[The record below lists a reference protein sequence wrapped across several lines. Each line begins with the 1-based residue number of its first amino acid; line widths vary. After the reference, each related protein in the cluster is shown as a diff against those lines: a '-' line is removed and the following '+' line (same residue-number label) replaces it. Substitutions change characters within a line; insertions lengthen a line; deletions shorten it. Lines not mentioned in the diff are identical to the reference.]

1 MRGIGRN
8 TWDDHSR
15 GHWVVIDDVDEREE
29 LIALF
34 VWARAASYL
43 LIIDDLSPPL
53 FHFSSSTCFY
63 SPSCSYSS
71 FFLLFPF
78 SSPSPL
84 PSYSAS
90 SSDFQGGQ
98 GPGVSFDIIHPRT
111 EAGTGI
117 FNTPS
122 GGADIDSMLFTLEH
136 S

>member
-78 SSPSPL
+78 PL
-84 PSYSAS
+84 PHRYPLILHHHQI
-90 SSDFQGGQ
+90 FKGVRGQ
-98 GPGVSFDIIHPRT
+98 GYHLTSFILVLRRGRGYLIRRLVVPT
-111 EAGTGI
+111 
-117 FNTPS
+117 
-122 GGADIDSMLFTLEH
+122 
-136 S
+136 